1 MKKLIVVFGG
11 AFNPITSAH
20 LSVAQALINQFDI
33 EKVLFMPVSDNY
45 KKENLARSSHRINM
59 LNEVCKKNKNFAVST
74 IEIDCKELLYTIDSL
89 RIIKDMY
96 PNNQITF
103 FMGSDNL
110 KQIDTWKEFDV
121 LMTDFLFIV
130 INRNGDNTEKIVN
143 ENEKLKKYK
152 NRFIHFEQTIRNDGN
167 SSYIRSLLE
176 KGKSIRYLVPD
187 EVYYYIKENKLY
199 N

>member
-1 MKKLIVVFGG
+1 M
-11 AFNPITSAH
+11 
-20 LSVAQALINQFDI
+20 
-33 EKVLFMPVSDNY
+33 
-45 KKENLARSSHRINM
+45 
-59 LNEVCKKNKNFAVST
+59 ST